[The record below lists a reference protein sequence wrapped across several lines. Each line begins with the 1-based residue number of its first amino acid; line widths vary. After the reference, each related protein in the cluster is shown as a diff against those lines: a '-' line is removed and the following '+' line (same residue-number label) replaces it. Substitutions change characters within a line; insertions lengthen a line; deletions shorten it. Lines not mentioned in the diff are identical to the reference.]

1 MFNNKTR
8 VEQRLK
14 LIKESQTRKHAQKP
28 TTKPQRLRTITERK
42 RKTTTLAVPTT
53 KTLWSHL
60 VFTRVMSRK
69 VGRKNTMSRTP
80 TVVNGLFNQV
90 FALFTAVDL
99 ARALGRTHL
108 VVGNF
113 FVQFNVKQL
122 SVPVS
127 KVIQLSS
134 LLIPASDWRPT
145 GEPTPSRLIQHSIT
159 YPPDA
164 FQTLQSEADKTDL
177 EIGCCLL
184 FPLPGHTRN
193 QHIQHM
199 RFHPIFYEIVSSFL
213 HTHPTYQ
220 VVHYRMENDFTGAFF
235 QGWQYTSLSE
245 CRAHL
250 FHKYQNTITTS
261 LDPSIPTLVVSHYYK
276 DPTQP
281 RDHDLQWP
289 NLVHFTLS
297 PQQKAQL
304 SHHLQLPPSAP
315 MREVDAIID
324 FILCTTPH
332 VRLFVGCAGST
343 FSGSVGHFYNHQN
356 CLMINPH
363 NVSSS

>member
-1 MFNNKTR
+1 MFNKRNS
-8 VEQRLK
+8 VGQRLK
-14 LIKESQTRKHAQKP
+14 LIKDQQVRKHNQKQ
-28 TTKPQRLRTITERK
+28 TTVPQRLTTLIERK
-42 RKTTTLAVPTT
+42 KKMMATSSTI
-53 KTLWSHL
+53 KTLWTHL
-60 VFTRVMSRK
+60 VFTRIMPRK
-69 VGRKNTMSRTP
+69 IGRNDTISRTP

-99 ARALGRTHL
+99 ARTLGRSHL
-108 VVGNF
+108 IVANF
-113 FVQFNVKQL
+113 FVQFNMRQL
-122 SVPVS
+122 NVPVS

-134 LLIPASDWRPT
+134 LLIPTSDWNPNR
-145 GEPTPSRLIQHSIT
+145 EPTISSLVQHTIT
-159 YPPDA
+159 YPSNA
-164 FQTLQSEADKTDL
+164 VQILQSETDKTDL

-184 FPLPGHTRN
+184 FPLPGHTRH

-213 HTHPTYQ
+213 YTYPTYQ

-235 QGWQYTSLSE
+235 RGWQYNTLQE

-250 FHKYQNTITTS
+250 FQKYENTMLAH
-261 LDPSIPTLVVSHYYK
+261 LDQGIPTLVVSHYYK
-276 DPTQP
+276 DATQP
-281 RDHDLQWP
+281 RDHDLQWQ

-304 SHHLQLPPSAP
+304 SHHLQLPLSSP

-324 FILCTTPH
+324 FILCTTSN
-332 VRLFVGCAGST
+332 VRSFIGCASST
-343 FSGSVGHFYNHQN
+343 FSESVCHFHNHQK

-363 NVSSS
+363 NI

>member
-14 LIKESQTRKHAQKP
+14 VIKQCQIRKHVQQP
-28 TTKPQRLRTITERK
+28 TTKPQRLRTIAERK
-42 RKTTTLAVPTT
+42 QKTTKLARNTT
-53 KTLWSHL
+53 KTLWTHL
-60 VFTRVMSRK
+60 VFTRVMPKK
-69 VGRKNTMSRTP
+69 VGRTNIMSRTP

-99 ARALGRTHL
+99 ARTLGRTHL

-122 SVPVS
+122 NVPVS

-134 LLIPASDWRPT
+134 LLIPASDWRPH
-145 GEPTPSRLIQHSIT
+145 GEPTPSKLIQHSIT
-159 YPPDA
+159 YPSNA

-193 QHIQHM
+193 QHIQRM
-199 RFHPIFYEIVSSFL
+199 RFHPVFYDIVTSFL
-213 HTHPTYQ
+213 HAYPTYQ
-220 VVHYRMENDFTGAFF
+220 VVHYRMESDFTGAFF
-235 QGWQYTSLSE
+235 RGWQYASLPE

-250 FHKYQNTITTS
+250 FQKYQNTLSSS
-261 LDPSIPTLVVSHYYK
+261 LDPNIPTLVVSHYYK
-276 DPTQP
+276 DPSQP

-289 NLVHFTLS
+289 NLIHFTLS

-332 VRLFVGCAGST
+332 VRLFIGCGGST
-343 FSGSVGHFYNHQN
+343 FSESVGHFYNHHN
-356 CLMINPH
+356 CVMINPH
-363 NVSSS
+363 NV

>member
-1 MFNNKTR
+1 MFNKKTH

-14 LIKESQTRKHAQKP
+14 LIKESQIRKHVVQ
-28 TTKPQRLRTITERK
+28 PQRLKTMTERK
-42 RKTTTLAVPTT
+42 RKTTTSVMNRT
-53 KTLWSHL
+53 KTLWTHL
-60 VFTRVMSRK
+60 VFTRVMPSKIGRTHIMSR
-69 VGRKNTMSRTP
+69 TSRTP

-113 FVQFNVKQL
+113 FVQFNVRKL

-134 LLIPASDWRPT
+134 LLISTSDWNHHR
-145 GEPTPSRLIQHSIT
+145 EPSLSSLIQHTVT
-159 YPPDA
+159 YPSNA
-164 FQTLQSEADKTDL
+164 VQILQSEADKTDL

-193 QHIQHM
+193 QHIQRM
-199 RFHPIFYEIVSSFL
+199 RFHPIFYEIVSSFF
-213 HTHPTYQ
+213 HAYPTYQ

-235 QGWQYTSLSE
+235 RGWQYTNLPE

-250 FHKYQNTITTS
+250 FQKYQNTMSTS
-261 LDPSIPTLVVSHYYK
+261 LDPNIPTLVVSHYYK
-276 DPTQP
+276 DPSQP

-304 SHHLQLPPSAP
+304 SHHLQLPPSVP

-324 FILCTTPH
+324 FILCTTPN
-332 VRLFVGCAGST
+332 VRSFIGCASST
-343 FSGSVGHFYNHQN
+343 FSESVGHFYNHQN
-356 CLMINPH
+356 CIMINPH
-363 NVSSS
+363 NI